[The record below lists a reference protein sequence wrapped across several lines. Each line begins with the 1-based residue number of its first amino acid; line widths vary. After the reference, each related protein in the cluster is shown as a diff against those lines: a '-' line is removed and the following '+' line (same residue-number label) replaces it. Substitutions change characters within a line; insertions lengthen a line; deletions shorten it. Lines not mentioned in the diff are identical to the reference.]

1 MVTATA
7 AAPLPTV
14 AAPEPTP
21 APFPTFSENFDRW
34 WRLLG
39 SLALAGVLIF
49 ALLFVALR
57 LLRWFFGWLR
67 EFWLTRLRPR
77 LGMAPVAPGI
87 ALGEF
92 TEALAEPGYVDSEIV
107 TQTIEESLVR
117 WNRAMPPQ
125 LQTPVMLRPL
135 DMVGLGRVSAL
146 WTRISTPP
154 RGYLTSGLLLGGEA
168 DRYRLAVERL
178 DLRTHRVD
186 ASRTFESFA
195 GSSADA
201 FRALAMTAAL
211 WLRDPLGM
219 EATPETLAGPS
230 AGAGRRPDADADRV
244 RGARCP
250 DAGAPPGGRRERGI
264 SRRAAS
270 VGRRAEAGQSAPRGL
285 HPPPRPANRHRRPA
299 HIRPAGP
306 RLNPGS

>member
-1 MVTATA
+1 M
-7 AAPLPTV
+7 P
-14 AAPEPTP
+14 
-21 APFPTFSENFDRW
+21 
-34 WRLLG
+34 
-39 SLALAGVLIF
+39 ALAGVLIF

-67 EFWLTRLRPR
+67 ELWLTRLRPR
-77 LGMAPVAPGI
+77 LGMASVAPGI

-117 WNRAMPPQ
+117 WNRATPPQ

-135 DMVGLGRVSAL
+135 DMVGLGRVGAPL
-146 WTRISTPP
+146 DADLDPA
-154 RGYLTSGLLLGGEA
+154 RGYLASGLLLGGEA

-195 GSSADA
+195 GTSAEA
-201 FRALAMTAAL
+201 FRAVAMTAAL
-211 WLRDPLGM
+211 SPRDPLGM
-219 EATPETLAGPS
+219 EAAPETL
-230 AGAGRRPDADADRV
+230 GRAFYGCRPDADADRV
-244 RGARCP
+244 RRGRCP

-264 SRRAAS
+264 SRRAAGS
-270 VGRRAEAGQSAPRGL
+270 GRRGRNWSISSPRVL
-285 HPPPRPANRHRRPA
+285 PFAATCKPP
-299 HIRPAGP
+299 
-306 RLNPGS
+306 